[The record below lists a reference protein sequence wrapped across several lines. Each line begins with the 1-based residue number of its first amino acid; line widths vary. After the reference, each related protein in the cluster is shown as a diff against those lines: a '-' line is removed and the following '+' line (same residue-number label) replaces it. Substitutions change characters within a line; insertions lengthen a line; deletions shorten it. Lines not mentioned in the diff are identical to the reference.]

1 MNGYALGLIEV
12 YGLLAAIEAADACLK
27 SANVKLVGVQDATG
41 ALMTV
46 KVVGDVGA
54 VKAAVSAGKARAAM
68 VGTVI
73 AAHVIARPAKGL
85 DVLDEMPQIRIPS
98 DSPAALEPS
107 EPTESP
113 APERKLL
120 ETPQE
125 LTTVLIPAESFTAG
139 AELLEAPPELMTVP
153 VTTAGLTVRSE
164 PTCNI
169 CQDAACPRQKGQPAK
184 LCIHHAK
191 VKEQKN

>member
-85 DVLDEMPQIRIPS
+85 DVLDETPQIRTPS
-98 DSPAALEPS
+98 DSSAASEPP

-113 APERKLL
+113 TPERKLL

-125 LTTVLIPAESFTAG
+125 LTTVLIPAESFVAEG
-139 AELLEAPPELMTVP
+139 ELLETPPESMTVP
-153 VTTAGLTVRSE
+153 VTTAGLMARSE
-164 PTCNI
+164 PICNI